1 MVSKVR
7 EIVGHVASIYSIDGH
22 KDLVYTASGD
32 HFVARWNIESGL
44 QDAFSIKAEKAVYA
58 LKLISSQTILAF
70 GTNSGS
76 IHVVDIEDKKE
87 IRHFVQHK
95 SAVFCIQENEFKNQ
109 VYSTDA
115 DGNLAVWK
123 KDTWDLLLF
132 IPLDCGKIR
141 SIAVSSNGEQ
151 IYLACQ
157 DGNIRIF
164 ETNGFNEI
172 ANFFAHENGTNSLAI
187 FPTNSNFLISGGKDG
202 YLRVWNLIDLSVQ
215 IEIPAHNFAVYQ
227 ILFIN
232 EGKTIVTSSRDKSIK
247 IWNARDCSFIQKIER
262 KHYGHSHAVNDLWK
276 KDENHFVS
284 VGDDKR
290 IILWQLEG

>member
-58 LKLISSQTILAF
+58 LKLISTQTILAF

-202 YLRVWNLIDLSVQ
+202 YLRVWNLIDFSVQ

>member
-87 IRHFVQHK
+87 IRHFIQHK

-202 YLRVWNLIDLSVQ
+202 YLRVWNLIDFSVQ

>member
-202 YLRVWNLIDLSVQ
+202 YLRVWNLIDFSVQ

>member
-58 LKLISSQTILAF
+58 LKLISTQTILAF

-76 IHVVDIEDKKE
+76 IHVVDIENKKE

-202 YLRVWNLIDLSVQ
+202 YLRVWNLIDFSVQ

>member
-202 YLRVWNLIDLSVQ
+202 YLRVWNLIDFSVQ

-284 VGDDKR
+284 VSDDKR

>member
-76 IHVVDIEDKKE
+76 IHVIDIEEKKE

-202 YLRVWNLIDLSVQ
+202 YLRVWNLIDFSVQ